1 MQVMKPALLR
11 KDIYN
16 VLRGVVKNHSELE
29 VTLDDNDAVVVMSKA
44 DYLARQ
50 ELLYLQGTGTL
61 DIVLDRM
68 DNEKPDDF
76 SFEDAL

>member
-1 MQVMKPALLR
+1 MQVMKPTLLR

-16 VLRGVVKNHSELE
+16 VLHGIVKNHSELE
-29 VTLDDNDAVVVMSKA
+29 ITLGDNEAVVVMSKA
-44 DYLARQ
+44 DYLTQQ
-50 ELLYLQGTGTL
+50 ELLYLQCTGTL

-76 SFEDAL
+76 SFDDAL